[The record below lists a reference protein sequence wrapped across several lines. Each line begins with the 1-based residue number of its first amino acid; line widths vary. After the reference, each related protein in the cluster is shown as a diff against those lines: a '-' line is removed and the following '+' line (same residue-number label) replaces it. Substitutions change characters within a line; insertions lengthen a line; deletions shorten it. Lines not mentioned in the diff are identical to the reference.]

1 MAAPTSRQPLVTS
14 VAIKRPLSLGFKIV
28 LLFLMLLTIASGILA
43 WHSEQEHKRA
53 RSSLRIADTAL
64 TRVSGELEAMS
75 LRESL
80 RDAQLKQQQVA
91 IQSLLADGPA
101 LRQRWLIDRIDAAVT
116 VAEQALVLR
125 QDALGARRALAAA
138 DALLNEQRIEN
149 LEPLHRALQQDI
161 STLSA
166 IEPVDA
172 SAVYL
177 RLSALQVAVEKLTV
191 SKHEAVKAQTQVA
204 NKKSAGAENLW
215 QQGLDKFRELIVVR
229 RHDVAL
235 EPMLDD
241 TRLSLLR
248 SQLDAQILQAQVAL
262 LRGDSVLYRA
272 ALESASHRIQSR
284 LAALSAKQTEPLL
297 DELADLQ
304 AQPVMLDAP
313 ALVSRAALTALPVL
327 GGER

>member
-14 VAIKRPLSLGFKIV
+14 VAIKRPLSWGFKIV
-28 LLFLMLLTIASGILA
+28 LLFLMLLTIAAGIMA

-177 RLSALQVAVEKLTV
+177 RLSALQAAVETLTV
-191 SKHEAVKAQTQVA
+191 SNHDAVKTQAASKSVA
-204 NKKSAGAENLW
+204 ATSLW

-248 SQLDAQILQAQVAL
+248 GQLDAQILQAQVAL

-272 ALESASHRIQSR
+272 ALESASRRIQSR

-313 ALVSRAALTALPVL
+313 ALVSRAALTALPAL

>member
-1 MAAPTSRQPLVTS
+1 MAAPTSRQSLVTS

-28 LLFLMLLTIASGILA
+28 LLFLMLLTIAAGIMA

-138 DALLNEQRIEN
+138 DALLNEQRMEN

-166 IEPVDA
+166 IEPVDVG
-172 SAVYL
+172 AVYL
-177 RLSALQVAVEKLTV
+177 RLSALQAAVESLTV
-191 SKHEAVKAQTQVA
+191 SNHDAVKTQAA
-204 NKKSAGAENLW
+204 NKAAAATSLW
-215 QQGLDKFRELIVVR
+215 QQGLDKFRELVVVR

-248 SQLDAQILQAQVAL
+248 GQLDAQILQAQVAL
-262 LRGDSVLYRA
+262 LRSDNVLYRA
-272 ALESASHRIQSR
+272 ALESASRRIQSR

-297 DELADLQ
+297 NELADLQ
-304 AQPVMLDAP
+304 AQPVILDAP

>member
-1 MAAPTSRQPLVTS
+1 MAASTSRQPLVTS
-14 VAIKRPLSLGFKIV
+14 VAIKRPLSLGFKFV
-28 LLFLMLLTIASGILA
+28 LLFLTLLTIAAGIMA

-53 RSSLRIADTAL
+53 RSSLRTVDATL
-64 TRVSGELEAMS
+64 VRVSGELEAMS

-91 IQSLLADGPA
+91 IASLLVDGPA

-125 QDALGARRALAAA
+125 QEAPAARRALVVA
-138 DALLNEQRIEN
+138 DALLSEHSVEN
-149 LEPLHRALQQDI
+149 LAPLHRALQQDI
-161 STLSA
+161 SMLAA

-172 SAVYL
+172 SAIYL
-177 RLSALQVAVEKLTV
+177 RLSALQLRIEQLTV
-191 SKHEAVKAQTQVA
+191 TARKALA
-204 NKKSAGAENLW
+204 AESLKPASGTPLTLW
-215 QQGLDKFRELIVVR
+215 QQGMAKFRELIIVR
-229 RHDVAL
+229 QHN
-235 EPMLDD
+235 EPLAPVLDD

-272 ALESASHRIQSR
+272 ALESVSRRIQTR
-284 LAALSAKQTEPLL
+284 LASLSAAHTAPLL

-313 ALVSRAALTALPVL
+313 ALVSRAALSALPAL
-327 GGER
+327 GGEQ